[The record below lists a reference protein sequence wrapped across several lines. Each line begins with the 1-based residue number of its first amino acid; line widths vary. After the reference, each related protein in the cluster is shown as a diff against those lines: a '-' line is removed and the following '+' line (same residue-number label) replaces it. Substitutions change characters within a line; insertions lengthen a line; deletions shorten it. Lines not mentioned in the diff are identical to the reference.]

1 MFRWIK
7 TDFQV
12 ENMRQNPIPGQNMM
26 AFYQILQ
33 VFMIFRFSNT
43 SIN

>member
-12 ENMRQNPIPGQNMM
+12 ENMRQNPILGQNRM

-43 SIN
+43 RII